1 MTTELTVTP
10 EVSEGALVP
19 SFHAVAVNAT
29 EMQQSTEQIKDF
41 LEAKVASLDLEVKE
55 LSDALAV
62 AEKNKWATKTYRN
75 QLKKTQA
82 RGLYYSKLLVAMNSG
97 YTLVPNMQVDI
108 FAIRTNRT
116 AWPKWNGNTG
126 TSNYSYSGAS
136 PSVPDEKEVVLP
148 VGKGEY
154 RSPTQMFHEQNRKT
168 KEGDKELYHVT
179 QYCDGYADI
188 EFPFAA
194 AHSVVM
200 DATSH
205 AMAMKIFDRIGIV
218 PRTGG
223 RLRGDP
229 IILGQV
235 VRKEGYSE
243 KVASFLIAWHL
254 DVRTL

>member
-1 MTTELTVTP
+1 MTTELAVTP
-10 EVSEGALVP
+10 EVSDGALVP

-29 EMQQSTEQIKDF
+29 EMQQSTAQIKSF
-41 LEAKVASLDLEVKE
+41 LERKVDLLNIEVHELTAALDV
-55 LSDALAV
+55 AV
-62 AEKNKWATKTYRN
+62 KNKWATKTYRA
-75 QLKKTQA
+75 QLKKA
-82 RGLYYSKLLVAMNSG
+82 EYRHLYYSKLVTALNAG
-97 YTLVPNMQVDI
+97 FTIVPNMEVDI

-116 AWPKWNGNTG
+116 VWPKWNGNSG
-126 TSNYSYSGAS
+126 TSHYSYTGAS
-136 PSVPDEKEVVLP
+136 PGVPDEKEVVLP

-154 RSPTQMFHEQNRKT
+154 RSPTQIFHETNRKT
-168 KEGDKELYHVT
+168 KDGDKDLYHVT

-200 DATSH
+200 DATSN
-205 AMAMKIFDRIGIV
+205 AMAMRIFDRIGIV
-218 PRTGG
+218 PQTGR

-229 IILGQV
+229 IILGQI

-254 DVRTL
+254 DFRTL

>member
-10 EVSEGALVP
+10 EVSERALVP

-29 EMQQSTEQIKDF
+29 EMQESTEKIKNF
-41 LEAKVASLDLEVKE
+41 LEVKVASLDLEVKE
-55 LSDALAV
+55 LSDALTV

-75 QLKKTQA
+75 QLKKVQS
-82 RGLYYSKLLVAMNSG
+82 RQLYYSKLLVAMNSG
-97 YTLVPNMQVDI
+97 YTLVPNMDVDI

-116 AWPKWNGNTG
+116 HWPKWNGNSG
-126 TSNYSYSGAS
+126 TSTYNYRGAS
-136 PSVPDEKEVVLP
+136 PHVPDEKEVVLP
-148 VGKGEY
+148 VGRGEY
-154 RSPTQMFHEQNRKT
+154 KSPTQEFHEVNRKT
-168 KEGDKELYHVT
+168 EEGGKAIYHVT
-179 QYCDGYADI
+179 QFCDGYADI

-205 AMAMKIFDRIGIV
+205 AMALRIFDRIGIV
-218 PRTGG
+218 PQTGR

-229 IILGQV
+229 IILGQII
-235 VRKEGYSE
+235 RKEGYSE
-243 KVASFLIAWHL
+243 KIASFLIAWHL

>member
-1 MTTELTVTP
+1 MTELATIP
-10 EVSEGALVP
+10 EVKEQALVP

-29 EMQQSTEQIKDF
+29 EMQQSTEQIKGF
-41 LEAKVASLDLEVKE
+41 LDAKVAALDLEVRE

-62 AEKNKWATKTYRN
+62 AEKNKWATKTYRA
-75 QLKKTQA
+75 QLKKAEYRQ
-82 RGLYYSKLLVAMNSG
+82 LYYSKLVTALDAG
-97 YTLVPNMQVDI
+97 YTIVPNMDVDI

-116 AWPKWNGNTG
+116 SWPKWNGNSG
-126 TSNYSYSGAS
+126 TSHYSYSGAS

-148 VGKGEY
+148 IGKGEY
-154 RSPTQMFHEQNRKT
+154 KSPTQMFHEVNRKT

-205 AMAMKIFDRIGIV
+205 AMALKMFDRIGIV
-218 PRTGG
+218 PQTG
-223 RLRGDP
+223 RKLRGDP
-229 IILGQV
+229 IILGQI
-235 VRKEGYSE
+235 VRKEGYTE